1 MIQARLLKERVMMLR
16 SFMHQTASHTFKSG
30 LLLFYSSIFAVLKLK
45 EDMETNPGLEP
56 QL

>member
-1 MIQARLLKERVMMLR
+1 MIQAKPLKERVVMLR
-16 SFMHQTASHTFKSG
+16 SFMHQTASHAFKSR
-30 LLLFYSSIFAVLKLK
+30 LLLFYSSIFAALKLK